1 MGVNESFPIY
11 ASLSPG
17 LCACTVLCQRGRE
30 NERTEESARDSV
42 RATERVHGRNGAR
55 AGERCERQSEGEIEW
70 IRIAIVRFKCCL
82 LFSQRKS
89 RCLLTCYDFLCLPRA
104 RPHVLSYTG
113 GVGLS
118 HSHNRTTLHCTTSH
132 CNTLQH
138 TATRTLLHTATRCN
152 TPPQHTATHCTA
164 WQAALERAIGISEAR
179 DGTIKLDPA
188 ARQAEVPCVAVCC
201 CVLLCVAVCCRVLPC
216 VAVCC
221 RVLPCVAV

>member
-1 MGVNESFPIY
+1 VGVNESFPIY

-82 LFSQRKS
+82 LFSHKKT
-89 RCLLTCYDFLCLPRA
+89 RCLLTCCLFLCLPRA

-118 HSHNRTTLHCTTSH
+118 HSITAPHCTALHRTATRCNTLQHAH
-132 CNTLQH
+132 CYTLQHAATHRRNTLQH
-138 TATRTLLHTATRCN
+138 TARHGRR
-152 TPPQHTATHCTA
+152 H
-164 WQAALERAIGISEAR
+164 WSE
-179 DGTIKLDPA
+179 
-188 ARQAEVPCVAVCC
+188 Q
-201 CVLLCVAVCCRVLPC
+201 
-216 VAVCC
+216 
-221 RVLPCVAV
+221 